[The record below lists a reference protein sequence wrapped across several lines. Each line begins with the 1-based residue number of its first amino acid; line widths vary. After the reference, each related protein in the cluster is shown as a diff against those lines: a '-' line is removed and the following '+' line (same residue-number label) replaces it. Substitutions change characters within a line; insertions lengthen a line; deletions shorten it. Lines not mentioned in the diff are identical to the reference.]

1 MVLVALV
8 PIDFAGCCPS
18 VCVPR
23 PYPRTWLDSFGDAR
37 SARNLCGTVYG
48 WLAVGRRTLRS
59 GGGLQL
65 TSGTTGHPKAWVK
78 TYRSWQAVIDHNL
91 HHFDTSGPGVPPVGP
106 DDVNLHFH
114 PIQWASGFQT
124 LYPYYVRGA
133 RTVLLDD
140 EVFHPGVLLDTIAS
154 EQVTGVFM
162 LGPLLT
168 PVLDEIEARD
178 GFTHRLRRM
187 VVFFGN
193 PDQLDLTTRLLARLG
208 ARVRFHRAG
217 SHYHPPAAL

>member
-1 MVLVALV
+1 
-8 PIDFAGCCPS
+8 
-18 VCVPR
+18 
-23 PYPRTWLDSFGDAR
+23 
-37 SARNLCGTVYG
+37 VYG
-48 WLAVGRRTLRS
+48 WLAVGRRILRS

-65 TSGTTGHPKAWVK
+65 ISGTTGHPKAWVK

-91 HHFDTSGPGVPPVGP
+91 HHFDTFGPGVPPVGP

-140 EVFHPGVLLDTIAS
+140 EVFHPSVLLDTIAS

-162 LGPLLT
+162 PGPLLT
-168 PVLDEIEARD
+168 PVLDEIDARG

-193 PDQLDLTTRLLARLG
+193 PDQLDLTTRLLGPSGRT
-208 ARVRFHRAG
+208 G
-217 SHYHPPAAL
+217 SVPPSREPLPPACCLMKSKNGGSGSRASAGPGLRSWRWPWSTSKAPG